1 MPAGLLKRGENLLA
15 LDLAQGWRDARR
27 LRRAAMFER
36 FPANQTLAIM
46 PFELKIE

>member
-1 MPAGLLKRGENLLA
+1 VQADRQRAAFINSMPADMRPA
-15 LDLAQGWRDARR
+15 

-36 FPANQTLAIM
+36 FPQNHTLAIM